1 MKPCQVLNEHLCY
14 MPKQKMKQKH
24 NNSSVL
30 KALETRIESCSGFT
44 LDPKLIQSQIFVQL
58 ENAA

>member
-1 MKPCQVLNEHLCY
+1 MKPCQVLNENLCC
-14 MPKQKMKQKH
+14 MPKKLKQKH

-44 LDPKLIQSQIFVQL
+44 LDPELIQSQIFVQL